1 MSNFSSYL
9 TDIMKR
15 ASDISQNR
23 ASNLEKFA
31 ATKRSSAISES
42 GYSGGYKQT
51 STQPKQKFTGK
62 EVAQLRVLQQQATA
76 INPTITDKLVA
87 SMQDISSGN
96 KMFKEDLVD
105 KVNFNIQQASDLDNL
120 LYKGGL
126 LQKAGLVGLAQ
137 ITPEWKQFG
146 NRYGQGQLVEK
157 PVAITQDQFNKL
169 IKNPTYY
176 NQATRKNENVFTS
189 QELELVKQINSGELK
204 SSFFTE
210 INPYR
215 RGQAKYTGINQ
226 ERINEW
232 GIPATLSYL
241 NTKYNNGLT
250 DLNFIKATQKGTD
263 VSYTLDPIVIE
274 KARYKSNF
282 LSGLK
287 VKEGD
292 VEDSFLTQLNNLKT
306 KEDTLLQ
313 SNLKNPYLSIVDLS
327 GYKALVA
334 DAKAQEQ
341 SMFSNLDEYTNT
353 ATLNQGYRGAQQ
365 TVGFNN
371 VKSGYVDTAKKM
383 GQLVYNSYSSAYN
396 ELEKAIQSAKIN
408 WDTMN
413 KTKASTLSGLDAI
426 LNTIKSK
433 TTVSGA
439 QHSLSDLDAQQIR
452 RDLLNKQLDRTTSFS
467 GTSTPRATF
476 ISRPA

>member
-42 GYSGGYKQT
+42 EYSGGYKQT

-105 KVNFNIQQASDLDNL
+105 KANFNIQQASNLDTL

-126 LQKAGLVGLAQ
+126 LEKAGLAGLAQ
-137 ITPEWKQFG
+137 IEWQ
-146 NRYGQGQLVEK
+146 NNLTQK
-157 PVAITQDQFNKL
+157 PVSITEDQFNKL

-176 NQATRKNENVFTS
+176 NQTTRKKENVFTS

-204 SSFFTE
+204 SAFFTE
-210 INPYR
+210 INPNR
-215 RGQAKYTGINQ
+215 IGQSKYIGINQ
-226 ERINEW
+226 EQINKA

-250 DLNFIKATQKGTD
+250 DSNFINTTQKKNA
-263 VSYTLDPIVIE
+263 VSYTLDPVRIE
-274 KARYKSNF
+274 QARYKSNF

-292 VEDSFLTQLNNLKT
+292 VEDSFLTKLNDLKT
-306 KEDTLLQ
+306 KEDILLQ

-353 ATLNQGYRGAQQ
+353 AKLNQAYYGAQQ

-452 RDLLNKQLDRTTSFS
+452 RDLLNKQLNRTTSFS